1 MSQAKSGDI
10 VKIHYKGTLDDG
22 SKFDSSEDRDPLEF
36 ELGSGQVIPGFDT
49 AVEGMTVGESKNV
62 RLEPEEAYGPRHDQL
77 VQEVER
83 SVLPE
88 DLTPEEGMAL
98 QTESPEGQVMQ
109 LMVTAITETT
119 ITLDANH
126 PLAGQAL
133 SFEIELVDVA
143 SPSTIIV

>member
-1 MSQAKSGDI
+1 MSQAKSGDT

-22 SKFDSSEDRDPLEF
+22 SQFDSSEDRDPLEF

-62 RLEPEEAYGPRHDQL
+62 RLEPEDAYGPRHDQL

-83 SVLPE
+83 NVLPD
-88 DLTPEEGMAL
+88 DLDPKEGMAL
-98 QTESPEGQVMQ
+98 QSQSPEGQVMQ
-109 LMVTAITETT
+109 LMVTAVTETT
-119 ITLDANH
+119 VTLDANH

-133 SFEIELVDVA
+133 SFDIELVDIA
-143 SPSTIIV
+143 SPSRIIV

>member
-1 MSQAKSGDI
+1 VSQAKSGDT

-22 SKFDSSEDRDPLEF
+22 TQFDSSEDRDPLEF

-49 AVEGMTVGESKNV
+49 AVEGMSVGESKNV

-83 SVLPE
+83 NVLPD
-88 DLTPEEGMAL
+88 DLDPKEGMAL
-98 QTESPEGQVMQ
+98 QSQSPEGQVMQ
-109 LMVTAITETT
+109 LMVTAVSETT

-133 SFEIELVDVA
+133 SFEIELVDID
-143 SPSTIIV
+143 SPSRIIV